1 MVLKAIDSFLPRIEG
16 AAIPRGAAADVVF
29 EAMCAALVSGELG
42 PGMTVHD
49 ATIAEHLGISR
60 TPVREAIQ
68 RLRML
73 GVIESAANRHTRIV
87 DVSPVRTEQALH
99 TWTGL
104 FQVLCEEVIP
114 RADAGIVASLVEQH
128 AAFGAA
134 RAAADDIGMAR
145 TNFAFYAVPLP
156 LSRNPVLVDALR
168 RVVFVIRLG
177 GLSLPDHIDVDTV
190 ERAQLGV
197 VEAFRQG
204 DPAPAAAAMLA
215 LRHLRIP
222 REETRSGG

>member
-16 AAIPRGAAADVVF
+16 VAIPRGAAADVVF

-49 ATIAEHLGISR
+49 GTIAEHLGISR

-114 RADAGIVASLVEQH
+114 LADDAVVAALVEQQ
-128 AAFGAA
+128 AAFGRA
-134 RAAADDIGMAR
+134 RAAGDDIGMAR

-156 LSRNPVLVDALR
+156 LSRNSVLVDALR
-168 RVVFVIRLG
+168 RVVFIIRLG

-190 ERAQLGV
+190 EKAQLGV
-197 VEAFRQG
+197 VEGFRRG
-204 DPAPAAAAMLA
+204 DPAPVAAAMVA
-215 LRHLRIP
+215 LRRLRIP
-222 REETRSGG
+222 REAARSGA